1 MSHRLSKGEN
11 RIEMPSSSLK
21 SFWSFT
27 QTSSNKKSSYQKK
40 SLYSQGDNNKQKK
53 WNSINVFEM
62 LSHQHLTVPWV
73 WHPMGREGLEP
84 ATRWLRVSCST
95 NWANGPYQKYFIILA
110 LRCLKINHSF
120 EKNVRFFQLENRGY
134 LKKTPFVPQFQM
146 IGNS

>member
-11 RIEMPSSSLK
+11 RNEMPSSSLK

-27 QTSSNKKSSYQKK
+27 QTSSNKKSSYQKNPFIRK
-40 SLYSQGDNNKQKK
+40 VIIINKKK

-62 LSHQHLTVPWV
+62 LSHQYLPVPWV

-120 EKNVRFFQLENRGY
+120 EKNVHFFQLRNWRY
-134 LKKTPFVPQFQM
+134 LNKTPFVSQIQM